1 VKFEVKDTAEIQH
14 VTMVDEAETPEVTET
29 PETTVS
35 TSPKT
40 GDETNFLFWFL
51 LAGGSMMGL
60 AGCFMMKKKR

>member
-1 VKFEVKDTAEIQH
+1 
-14 VTMVDEAETPEVTET
+14 MVDEAETPEVTET